1 MLFVVNGEEAEDKKD
16 CSDESADQ
24 LIEDEITL
32 LRRFSDNKQ
41 LFKRVQG
48 MFSEEM
54 QKITDEIASCWQNK
68 EWNESTKALHT
79 LKGSAGTM
87 GAIGLAARARELEAQ
102 FKSITEN
109 NVVDVECSHLLA
121 ELVEL
126 VELSDKALASLLS
139 NDD

>member
-1 MLFVVNGEEAEDKKD
+1 
-16 CSDESADQ
+16 
-24 LIEDEITL
+24 
-32 LRRFSDNKQ
+32 
-41 LFKRVQG
+41 
-48 MFSEEM
+48 
-54 QKITDEIASCWQNK
+54 
-68 EWNESTKALHT
+68 
-79 LKGSAGTM
+79 M

-109 NVVDVECSHLLA
+109 NVVDVECSHLIA

>member
-1 MLFVVNGEEAEDKKD
+1 
-16 CSDESADQ
+16 
-24 LIEDEITL
+24 
-32 LRRFSDNKQ
+32 
-41 LFKRVQG
+41 

-54 QKITDEIASCWQNK
+54 QKIIDKIAICWQNK

-109 NVVDVECSHLLA
+109 NVVDVECSHLIA

>member
-1 MLFVVNGEEAEDKKD
+1 
-16 CSDESADQ
+16 
-24 LIEDEITL
+24 
-32 LRRFSDNKQ
+32 
-41 LFKRVQG
+41 
-48 MFSEEM
+48 M
-54 QKITDEIASCWQNK
+54 QKIIDEIAICWQNK

-109 NVVDVECSHLLA
+109 NVVDVECSHLLP